1 VLRSPDAVFAPLGCG
16 ILDMGQSDRTDAGR
30 RVIGLRPWWLP
41 PVPSPLSTW
50 TLREEALSPP
60 RASSVSARRPPHAG
74 YLAELFTGHLGRSP
88 VVVASVVQW
97 RGANGGTRHSAVSE
111 HHPRRQTGRRRSER
125 SCLRCSSESR
135 SRKVSSAA
143 PSVLFC
149 ISFPIEKTL
158 HRLDRGG
165 TFVRPVSLPICPH
178 PLSGTTLLSQAP
190 VFCSVCG
197 L

>member
-1 VLRSPDAVFAPLGCG
+1 
-16 ILDMGQSDRTDAGR
+16 MGQSDRTDAGR

-60 RASSVSARRPPHAG
+60 RASSISARRPPHAG